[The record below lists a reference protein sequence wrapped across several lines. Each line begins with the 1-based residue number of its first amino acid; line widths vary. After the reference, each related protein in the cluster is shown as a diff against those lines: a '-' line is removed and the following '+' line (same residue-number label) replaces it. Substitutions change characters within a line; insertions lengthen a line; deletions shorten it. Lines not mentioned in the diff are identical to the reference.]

1 MCLNCC
7 NLKIKLNGWRVV
19 SYKKMVSWDGNYCWF
34 IEMTT
39 KDLDNYITW
48 LIRQQQGLKR
58 FSSILKE
65 VLCVKCC
72 QTALHV
78 TEILF
83 LKSHQCSKFV
93 LFLKMATTTPNFSNH
108 HPAQST
114 AINMEAEPFTSKK
127 VMAGWCLDNS

>member
-1 MCLNCC
+1 MSALETDLISDQRFIPANAGCVYM
-7 NLKIKLNGWRVV
+7 RPV
-19 SYKKMVSWDGNYCWF
+19 SGNAHALSF
-34 IEMTT
+34 IFP
-39 KDLDNYITW
+39 
-48 LIRQQQGLKR
+48 R
-58 FSSILKE
+58 KE

-127 VMAGWCLDNS
+127 VMAGWCLDNG